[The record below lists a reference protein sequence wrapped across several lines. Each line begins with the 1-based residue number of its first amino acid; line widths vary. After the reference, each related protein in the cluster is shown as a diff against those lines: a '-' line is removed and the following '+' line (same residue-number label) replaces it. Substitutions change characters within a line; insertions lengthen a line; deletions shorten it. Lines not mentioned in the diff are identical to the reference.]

1 MKEKEEGV
9 ERDWRV
15 REKRPRVSFAD
26 RQTSRHIS
34 SKRER
39 ERERPILEGRRE
51 RLSQTLPFLE
61 IRTNSFFLY
70 ALRVTIIFAWGNHG
84 LILMSIVE
92 L

>member
-39 ERERPILEGRRE
+39 ERERD
-51 RLSQTLPFLE
+51 PFLRGE
-61 IRTNSFFLY
+61 ERGLARLY
-70 ALRVTIIFAWGNHG
+70 LS
-84 LILMSIVE
+84 LK
-92 L
+92 